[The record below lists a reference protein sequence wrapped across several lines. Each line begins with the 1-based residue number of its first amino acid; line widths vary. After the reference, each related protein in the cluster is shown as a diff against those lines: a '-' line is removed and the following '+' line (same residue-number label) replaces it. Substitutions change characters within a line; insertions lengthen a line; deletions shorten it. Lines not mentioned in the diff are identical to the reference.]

1 MLSKFLSF
9 FRLSKGGGGGS
20 FDVIYE
26 NQWKN
31 KPKRDIFK
39 VFRIA
44 TKIYFLVTTEI
55 CLNTF
60 KLTKSSSPRPC
71 HQVRGLL
78 RWPLAAL

>member
-9 FRLSKGGGGGS
+9 FRLSKGGS

-31 KPKRDIFK
+31 KPKRDVFK
-39 VFRIA
+39 FFRIA
-44 TKIYFLVTTEI
+44 TKIYVLVMI

-60 KLTKSSSPRPC
+60 RLTKSPSRSPC
-71 HQVRGLL
+71 HQVWGLL